1 MRRTDGFID
10 IHAHI
15 LPGVDDGS
23 GSMDETVRMLHIAY
37 EQGIRTIIATPHYIP
52 GGNNTPIEEI
62 SRVAGQVQDKI
73 AETGLSLS
81 LLLGNEIYCSG
92 SVVDLLKSG
101 KALTLASSRYV
112 LVEFS
117 PREAYDTM
125 YHKLGGL
132 ILAGYLPVLAHVER
146 YRCFYK
152 NDFRISDLIEMGCYI
167 QMNASSVLGGILDTE
182 ASYNRRLVKQGLVHF
197 IGSDC
202 HDDRNRIPCMKT
214 AEITLQ
220 KRCDEGLLNRLFY
233 ENPFKVLENT
243 YI

>member
-1 MRRTDGFID
+1 MRKTDGFID

-23 GSMDETVRMLHIAY
+23 DSMDETLRMLQTAY
-37 EQGIRTIIATPHYIP
+37 EQGIRTMIATPHYMP
-52 GGNNTPIEEI
+52 GGDNIPKENLSVI
-62 SRVAGQVQDKI
+62 RDQVQVKI
-73 AETGLSLS
+73 DEIGLNLK
-81 LLLGNEIYCSG
+81 LLLGNEIYYSG
-92 SVVDLLKSG
+92 SIVGLLKSK
-101 KALTLASSRYV
+101 KALTLADSRYV

-117 PREAYDTM
+117 PKEAYDTM
-125 YHKLGGL
+125 YNKLGELVHFGFW
-132 ILAGYLPVLAHVER
+132 PVLAHVER

-152 NDFRISDLIEMGCYI
+152 NDFRISDLIEMGCCI

-182 ASYNRRLVKQGLVHF
+182 AIYNRRLIKQGLVHF

-202 HDDRNRIPCMKT
+202 HDDRNRIPCMKM
-214 AEITLQ
+214 AEKTLQ
-220 KRCDEGLLNRLFY
+220 KRCDERLLNRLFY